1 MRPTDFIIV
10 KEVFLKEGCRH
21 GRVFRVP
28 IDGVGSYTS
37 AEGYRFDYRGRG
49 SINAFFHSLKKR
61 NYKKDEVLYHSERED
76 EHIIGQDIWRETHR
90 KHNMP
95 HTEITYID
103 VDSIWDFYT
112 LIGYDYKK
120 KKYL

>member
-1 MRPTDFIIV
+1 MSNTYYLIV
-10 KEVFLKEGCRH
+10 TEVFLKEGCRH
-21 GRVFRVP
+21 GRVFRLP
-28 IDGVGSYTS
+28 IDPIGTTFH
-37 AEGYRFDYRGRG
+37 YRARG
-49 SINAFFHSLKKR
+49 SINSFFHINKKR
-61 NYKKDEVLYHSERED
+61 NYKKDEVLYHSAGEV